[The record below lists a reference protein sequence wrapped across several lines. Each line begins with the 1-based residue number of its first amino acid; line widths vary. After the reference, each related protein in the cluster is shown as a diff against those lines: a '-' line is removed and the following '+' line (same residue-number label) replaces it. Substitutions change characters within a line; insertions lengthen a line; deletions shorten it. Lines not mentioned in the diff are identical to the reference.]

1 MFIGN
6 SKNLTRRVFKAKGIE
21 IGSPEFTAH
30 WDLGLD
36 IVALQDTDMT
46 AEDLEG
52 DMFNPQVN
60 TDIDPA
66 VLAAERAEWV
76 DDLDTYG
83 VWGLGLVQNGEPL
96 YDTFCWG
103 IEGKGLEEYAEQDP
117 YELLAEMRQ
126 RLEAQAAFVP
136 LEKPAEQVAFWK
148 GQGHLIQGLEEALE
162 ALEALK
168 QERDSLWA
176 QVHAHPLLAENE
188 ELREERDRLLAQ
200 LNPGPAEPC
209 IYEGP
214 CLSCGDPNPETE
226 GYCLECADKAGEEE
240 YRKQVESEEAFHR
253 KHGID
258 A

>member
-136 LEKPAEQVAFWK
+136 LEELSKSLTSRQHPVNN
-148 GQGHLIQGLEEALE
+148 HL
-162 ALEALK
+162 
-168 QERDSLWA
+168 
-176 QVHAHPLLAENE
+176 
-188 ELREERDRLLAQ
+188 LR
-200 LNPGPAEPC
+200 
-209 IYEGP
+209 
-214 CLSCGDPNPETE
+214 
-226 GYCLECADKAGEEE
+226 
-240 YRKQVESEEAFHR
+240 
-253 KHGID
+253 
-258 A
+258 

>member
-136 LEKPAEQVAFWK
+136 LE
-148 GQGHLIQGLEEALE
+148 
-162 ALEALK
+162 
-168 QERDSLWA
+168 
-176 QVHAHPLLAENE
+176 

-200 LNPGPAEPC
+200 LNPGPAEPY

-240 YRKQVESEEAFHR
+240 HRKQVESEEEFHR
-253 KHGID
+253 KHGIE